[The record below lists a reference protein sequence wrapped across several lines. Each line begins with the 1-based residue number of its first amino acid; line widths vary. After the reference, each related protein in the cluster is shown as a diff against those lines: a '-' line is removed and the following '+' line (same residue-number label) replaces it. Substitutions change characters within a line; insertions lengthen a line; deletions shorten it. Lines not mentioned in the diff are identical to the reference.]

1 MGTPRVAAEELCDN
15 IVDMS
20 SKIFFQTNYMFFHVF
35 IYFYTFIIYPNV
47 INNWVVWCIFW

>member
-20 SKIFFQTNYMFFHVF
+20 SKIFFQTNYMFFSCV
-35 IYFYTFIIYPNV
+35 Y
-47 INNWVVWCIFW
+47 IFLYLYYLSKCYK